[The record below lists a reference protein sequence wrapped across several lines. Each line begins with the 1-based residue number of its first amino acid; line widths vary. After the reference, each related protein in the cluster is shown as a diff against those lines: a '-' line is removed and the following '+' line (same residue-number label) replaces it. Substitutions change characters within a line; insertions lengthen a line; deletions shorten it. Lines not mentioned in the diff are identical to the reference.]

1 MNTVVKAIVTIAVA
15 AAAIVGVKYAML
27 ELREPAAPAAATP
40 PPEAQLGAEL
50 EKLRADAAAGRKEGM
65 SESEALRATAADQ
78 AAQQLA
84 TQPVE
89 DRKRTAANIFFGY
102 YYLNT
107 RLRAEYCRERGIDL
121 TPFVSAFEAEHGA
134 EHARARAIFAG
145 SGANPEELVPLLQS
159 QFRPVVEQ
167 DMKDVAASAQAPV
180 EEACNLFN
188 TNAQMLA
195 KAIALPPPIKQA
207 LMEVP

>member
-1 MNTVVKAIVTIAVA
+1 MNTAVKAIIALVVA
-15 AAAIVGVKYAML
+15 AGVIVGVKYAML
-27 ELREPAAPAAATP
+27 DQREAAAPAP
-40 PPEAQLGAEL
+40 PPEAQLRAEL
-50 EKLRADAAAGRKEGM
+50 DELRADAAASRKEGM

-78 AAQQLA
+78 ATQQLA
-84 TQPVE
+84 GQAGE
-89 DRKRTAANIFFGY
+89 DRERTAANIFFGY
-102 YYLNT
+102 YFLNT

-121 TPFVSAFEAEHGA
+121 APFVTAFEAEHAA
-134 EHARARAIFAG
+134 EHARAKAIFAG
-145 SGANPEELVPLLQS
+145 VGANPEELVPVLQS

-207 LMEVP
+207 LMEAP